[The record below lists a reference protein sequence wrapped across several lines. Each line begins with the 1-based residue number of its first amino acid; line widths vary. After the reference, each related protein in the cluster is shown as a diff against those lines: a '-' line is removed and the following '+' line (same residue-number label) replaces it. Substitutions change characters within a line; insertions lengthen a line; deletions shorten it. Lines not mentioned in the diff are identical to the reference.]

1 MRQDQLAQRAFILNN
16 MANIY
21 AGKDIEKALE
31 YSKQALDITNNSAP
45 LLDTYGWL
53 LVSANQLE
61 KGLDTLRR
69 AYAVNSED
77 PTIQYHIAA
86 TLEKLGKKEEAK
98 EELIRNNTLEKTF
111 PDKADAE
118 ALFKR
123 LD

>member
-1 MRQDQLAQRAFILNN
+1 MSEINPQTYNADV
-16 MANIY
+16 
-21 AGKDIEKALE
+21 KT
-31 YSKQALDITNNSAP
+31 ITIVDLKLTP
-45 LLDTYGWL
+45 
-53 LVSANQLE
+53 NQLE